1 VLAARAGLED
11 LLALART
18 IELHGRAGVLVAHV
32 ILEVPEDGV
41 PGRAA
46 SDADREPMP
55 RAGDRR
61 ERTGPPEPGRDG
73 GQVDVRT
80 LLHEMKGARLQG
92 RVAVAE
98 NLVNAVIGVALQSV
112 RDTGDGARAADEE
125 AASPGAGRREV
136 EGSTLAAW
144 IQRARVQFLNGRMVL
159 DLDVVIT

>member
-1 VLAARAGLED
+1 
-11 LLALART
+11 
-18 IELHGRAGVLVAHV
+18 VLVAHV
-32 ILEVPEDGV
+32 ILEVPEGGV

-46 SDADREPMP
+46 SDANREPTP
-55 RAGDRR
+55 QAGDRR
-61 ERTGPPEPGRDG
+61 TRTRQPEPGGDG
-73 GQVDVRT
+73 GQAPADVRT
-80 LLHEMKGARLQG
+80 LLHELKGARLQG